1 MIYHDMSRIKLNG
14 LNGGLALFPNPDFDP
29 NVWNCCL
36 SVPFFLLVLSMED
49 MLSLDEETLAFGE
62 QKYVGSPKQ

>member
-14 LNGGLALFPNPDFDP
+14 LNGGLALFQIQILIQMFGT
-29 NVWNCCL
+29 VACRCL
-36 SVPFFLLVLSMED
+36 FLLVLSMED